1 VTKSTILAALAGGFL
16 FAAPIATTAQSL
28 EGGDHG
34 QLELGIGGY
43 DVIGANAKSAGI
55 FRAEYRFD
63 TKLFFLRPL
72 VGTEVT
78 TDTSTYT
85 YGGFALDVYFG
96 DHWVLTP
103 NEAAGFWTRG
113 NNDSKNLGSWVEFR
127 SGAEFD
133 YRFDDHSRLGFS
145 FHHISNAGL
154 TQRNPGEEEALL
166 TFSIPFNGGP

>member
-1 VTKSTILAALAGGFL
+1 MSKILTVLAGGFL
-16 FAAPIATTAQSL
+16 FAASFAANAQSL
-28 EGGDHG
+28 QGGDHAL
-34 QLELGIGGY
+34 LELGAGGY

-72 VGTEVT
+72 IGTEVT
-78 TDTSTYT
+78 TDASTYT
-85 YGGFALDVYFG
+85 YGGFALDIYFG

-113 NNDSKNLGSWVEFR
+113 NADAKNLGSWVEFR

-133 YRFDDHSRLGFS
+133 YRFDDRSRLGFS

-166 TFSIPFNGGP
+166 TFSIPLDGGP